1 MKQTLKMT
9 VETNQPSLLSL
20 AILSCVASLMLLVG
34 CAAEGT
40 ASAPTAGAT
49 AEATEELPPIEEF
62 EVPVKDPTAQKV
74 VMVGSGIKPG
84 SVEPGAVVTLAVRV
98 RIGEPWHIYAIDKPT
113 GVSKPTKLKLKL
125 PAGVTAVG
133 EWNIPEAHAHD
144 QDGEEIFVYEKDA
157 VFRHQVKVGADAAG
171 LLDVGCEVQYQACKE
186 TSCMAPT
193 SETTSVALEVK
204 AP

>member
-1 MKQTLKMT
+1 
-9 VETNQPSLLSL
+9 
-20 AILSCVASLMLLVG
+20 MLFVG
-34 CAAEGT
+34 CNG
-40 ASAPTAGAT
+40 SM
-49 AEATEELPPIEEF
+49 AEATSAKDSADAGTDTATGTATDELPPIEEID
-62 EVPVKDPTAQKV
+62 VPVKDPTAQKV

-84 SVEPGAVVTLAVRV
+84 SVEPGAIVTFAVRA

-125 PAGVTAVG
+125 PEGVTAVG
-133 EWNIPEAHAHD
+133 EWNIPDAIAHD
-144 QDGEEIFVYEKDA
+144 QDGDEIFVYEKDV
-157 VFRHQVKVGADAAG
+157 VFRHQLKVGADATG

-204 AP
+204 